1 MADLEEVDVERHPP
15 GGDCSLST
23 PVLTRQAVDGRNP
36 GSGDEGPDGQP
47 KFATG
52 LALGV
57 RVRGSVATVGFFLP
71 DLVFFKRVWFEVFAK
86 PGNLVFSTAQEICKK
101 AK

>member
-1 MADLEEVDVERHPP
+1 MADLEEVDVERHPS

-36 GSGDEGPDGQP
+36 GSGDEGPDGRP

-52 LALGV
+52 PLHVLMVEALIKLL
-57 RVRGSVATVGFFLP
+57 FLKI
-71 DLVFFKRVWFEVFAK
+71 L
-86 PGNLVFSTAQEICKK
+86 
-101 AK
+101 

>member
-36 GSGDEGPDGQP
+36 GLGDEGPDGWP
-47 KFATG
+47 KNATG
-52 LALGV
+52 CYLIALG
-57 RVRGSVATVGFFLP
+57 RQTKQSRFTVETSSFL
-71 DLVFFKRVWFEVFAK
+71 
-86 PGNLVFSTAQEICKK
+86 K
-101 AK
+101 ARLPMTDNPSRTW